1 MTHKVEEPL
10 EKILAVF
17 VWQQPVEEPQGHA
30 NERWAFQ
37 KRGGESGCCLLT
49 DSRPQRGRGS
59 LRGQGSELSR
69 DPTTTNAARS
79 SKLLHHQRGEL
90 VKWPSSQPASQPA
103 HTQQR
108 QLCITGHNPFNPE
121 YELSGCLEKMFEIFT
136 YEEKYLHK

>member
-1 MTHKVEEPL
+1 MTHKVEETL

-17 VWQQPVEEPQGHA
+17 VWQQPVEEPQGHV

-37 KRGGESGCCLLT
+37 KRRGGG
-49 DSRPQRGRGS
+49 SRGAVFSRIAGPSEGRGGGGA

-90 VKWPSSQPASQPA
+90 VQWPSSRPA
-103 HTQQR
+103 HTQQ
-108 QLCITGHNPFNPE
+108 
-121 YELSGCLEKMFEIFT
+121 
-136 YEEKYLHK
+136 